1 LEWTEYSPPQR
12 PELKLHDT
20 IEGFAKTRIEAYLLK
35 AAERLAME
43 LRNTPEGS
51 RHRSIVKCKNI
62 FSWLHYA
69 PHLSDTIYSILFDA
83 VCAMYGGLSRATDNN
98 GIKSLNKAQSDA
110 VNVPNAVI
118 EGIIQE
124 LNSTAA

>member
-1 LEWTEYSPPQR
+1 
-12 PELKLHDT
+12 
-20 IEGFAKTRIEAYLLK
+20 
-35 AAERLAME
+35 
-43 LRNTPEGS
+43 
-51 RHRSIVKCKNI
+51 
-62 FSWLHYA
+62 
-69 PHLSDTIYSILFDA
+69 
-83 VCAMYGGLSRATDNN
+83 MYGGLSRATDNN